1 MSYRWLVISIT
12 DDSIEAPIVGNSP
25 TRDDAEMAASSLK
38 ALSGYEFKI
47 IGPIS
52 ANMIKGV
59 MTKADVDMV
68 EAELEA
74 NQLRNQGKYLH

>member
-12 DDSIEAPIVGNSP
+12 EESIEAPIVGNCP
-25 TRDDAEMAASSLK
+25 TRDDAEIIASNLK

-52 ANMIKGV
+52 VNMIKGV
-59 MTKADVDMV
+59 MTKADVDQV
-68 EAELEA
+68 EAEIEA
-74 NQLRNQGKYLH
+74 NQLRNSGAFLH